1 MKQKKKQ
8 DSNTRNVDLNQL
20 REIQL
25 SPDSNDLHSPPT
37 ITADTKLGVKSLD
50 EIQRQRE
57 MQIMNDPYFL
67 SKEFMAKMMSIRK
80 EKERAA
86 AEALIEWEHKNAIA
100 QAEQREQEKAAAV
113 KKLKEFYASN
123 PTARAMKEQEDR
135 TKQQEHQDIL
145 TKLNRQKNRDIE
157 HLTIWFEKPFTSS
170 YS

>member
-57 MQIMNDPYFL
+57 MQIM
-67 SKEFMAKMMSIRK
+67 
-80 EKERAA
+80 
-86 AEALIEWEHKNAIA
+86 
-100 QAEQREQEKAAAV
+100 
-113 KKLKEFYASN
+113 
-123 PTARAMKEQEDR
+123 
-135 TKQQEHQDIL
+135 
-145 TKLNRQKNRDIE
+145 
-157 HLTIWFEKPFTSS
+157 
-170 YS
+170 